1 MNTIRTVVVALLLGA
16 GSLGTA
22 FAAEPAQVAVQ
33 AHTASQPVVALGT
46 DPELRA
52 EMSERLDP
60 RAVALIAG
68 GIGLVGLVVGMRRR
82 KEVEAMA

>member
-1 MNTIRTVVVALLLGA
+1 MNTIRTAVVALLLGA

-22 FAAEPAQVAVQ
+22 FAAEPAKVADQ
-33 AHTASQPVVALGT
+33 AHAVSQPAVVLGT

-68 GIGLVGLVVGMRRR
+68 GIGLVGLVAGIRRR